1 MEGTDH
7 DALTRA
13 TERMIKA
20 EIKIEEAA
28 LGTQSNA
35 AGPPGAKTGAK
46 PAGNPNEKVV
56 DAEFEEV
63 AETT

>member
-1 MEGTDH
+1 
-7 DALTRA
+7 
-13 TERMIKA
+13 MIKA